1 MSPGENPP
9 RRSRSVEIALFQYAA
24 AAVFLWLLSGF
35 WQLQVQKS
43 GIYAQKAE
51 QNSVKSLPIPA
62 PRGEILDRDGRPIVN
77 NAPSFSATLAAGKAY
92 SANLPDIAAGLDL
105 PLDRLQERLAEA
117 SPNPARD
124 RIVLKENLSIADMA
138 FLEAHR
144 AQFQEIDIVQSQRRF
159 YSAEGVAAHVVG
171 YVGEIGKAELAMR
184 EFSLHNPGD
193 KIGKTGIER
202 QYNHLLTGK
211 DGRRRLLVDNRGRSQ
226 GVIESIAA
234 QPGRSLRLTL
244 DLDLQAV
251 AEMGLEGYRGAVVAL
266 DPRNGEVL
274 AMASAPVFS
283 ANAFVD
289 GIDGKEWKRLLEDPA
304 KPLLNRAVQGQ
315 WAPGSVFKPI
325 VALAA
330 LEKGL
335 ANSTFRT
342 TCTGS
347 RTYFGHRFRC
357 HARRGH
363 GSVSLNE
370 AMIQSCDIYF
380 YELGKQLG
388 VDVIAEYA
396 RRAGLG
402 AKTLIDLPDEA
413 AGIVPSIDWKVR
425 LFRERWYAGE
435 TISFVIGQ
443 GALTVTPLQ
452 VARAIGG
459 LAMGGVWHR
468 PRLVSPG
475 QLAEMREGHAR
486 REPRRAP
493 LAPWHSRIIRQLLW
507 GVVNA
512 GGTGARARLDAVDV
526 CGKTGTAQR
535 VSNRTRLEHNRPE
548 FEDDAWFVGYAP
560 CREPEIVVAVLLEN
574 GAHSYFAAPVAR
586 DVIKAHFDKKK
597 RRQLQ
602 LSATRP
608 TLARLAERP
617 Q

>member
-1 MSPGENPP
+1 MTLGEKPLRRP
-9 RRSRSVEIALFQYAA
+9 RNVEIALFQYMA

-35 WQLQVQKS
+35 WQLQVKKS

-51 QNSVKSLPIPA
+51 QNSVKALPIPA
-62 PRGEILDRDGRPIVN
+62 PRGEILDRDGRLIVN
-77 NAPSFSATLAAGKAY
+77 NVPSFSAMLAPGKAY
-92 SANLPDIAAGLDL
+92 SANFPAIAAGLNL
-105 PLDRLQERLAEA
+105 PLDLLQERIGEA
-117 SPNPARD
+117 SRDLALD

-144 AQFQEIDIVQSQRRF
+144 AQFREIDIVKSQRRF

-171 YVGEIGKAELAMR
+171 YVGEISRAELNMR
-184 EFSLHNPGD
+184 KFSLHSPGD
-193 KIGKTGIER
+193 KVGKTGIER
-202 QYNHLLTGK
+202 QYNDLLAGK
-211 DGRRRLLVDNRGRSQ
+211 DGRRRILVDNRGRSQ
-226 GVIESIAA
+226 GVIEAVEA
-234 QPGRSLRLTL
+234 RPGRSLRLTV

-251 AEMGLEGYRGAVVAL
+251 AEMGLDGYRGAVVAL

-283 ANAFVD
+283 TNAFVD
-289 GIDGKEWKRLLEDPA
+289 GIEGKEWKRLLEDPA

-330 LEKGL
+330 LENGL

-347 RTYFGHRFRC
+347 RTYFGHRFHC

-363 GSVSLNE
+363 GSVGLNE

-380 YELGKQLG
+380 YELGKRLG

-413 AGIVPSIDWKVR
+413 EGIVPSIGWKVR

-435 TISFVIGQ
+435 TISLVIGQ

-452 VARAIGG
+452 VAHAIGG
-459 LAMGGVWHR
+459 LAMGGVWRR
-468 PRLVSPG
+468 PRLVSSSQP
-475 QLAEMREGHAR
+475 AELRNGR
-486 REPRRAP
+486 VEPETRRAP
-493 LAPWHSRIIRQLLW
+493 VAPWHSRIIRQLLW

-512 GGTGARARLDAVDV
+512 GGTGARARLAEVDV

-535 VSNRTRLEHNRPE
+535 VSNRTRLKYNRAE

-560 CREPEIVVAVLLEN
+560 CSEPEIVVAVLLEN

-586 DVIKAHFDKKK
+586 DVIKAYFDKKK
-597 RRQLQ
+597 RQL
-602 LSATRP
+602 TGTYP

>member
-1 MSPGENPP
+1 MNLGETPL
-9 RRSRSVEIALFQYAA
+9 RRSRDMQTALFQYAA

-35 WQLQVQKS
+35 WQLQVRKS

-51 QNSVKSLPIPA
+51 QNRVKSLSIPA
-62 PRGEILDRDGRPIVN
+62 PRGEIFDRDGRLLVN
-77 NAPSFSATLAAGKAY
+77 NAPSFSALLAAGKAR
-92 SANLPDIAAGLDL
+92 SANLPAIAESLDL
-105 PLDRLQERLAEA
+105 PLDRLQERLAQA
-117 SPNPARD
+117 VRDPALD
-124 RIVLKENLSIADMA
+124 PILLKENLSVAEMA

-144 AQFQEIDIVQSQRRF
+144 ARIGEIDIVRAQRRF

-171 YVGEIGKAELAMR
+171 YVGEISRGELNMR
-184 EFSLHNPGD
+184 EFSLHSPGD
-193 KIGKTGIER
+193 KIGKAGIER
-202 QYNHLLTGK
+202 QYNALLTGQ
-211 DGRRRLLVDNRGRSQ
+211 DGRQRILVDNRGRRK
-226 GVIESIAA
+226 GVIESVQAR
-234 QPGRSLRLTL
+234 PGRSLRLTL
-244 DLDLQAV
+244 DLDLQSV

-274 AMASAPVFS
+274 AMASAPVFR

-289 GIDGKEWKRLLEDPA
+289 GMKGAEWKNVVEDPA

-335 ANSTFRT
+335 ANSTFRA
-342 TCTGS
+342 TCTGGV
-347 RTYFGHRFRC
+347 TYFGHRFHC

-363 GSVSLNE
+363 GSVNLNE

-380 YELGKQLG
+380 YELGKRLG
-388 VDVIAEYA
+388 VEVIAEYA

-413 AGIVPSIDWKVR
+413 EGIVPSIGWKVR

-435 TISFVIGQ
+435 TLSLVIGQ

-452 VARAIGG
+452 VAQAIGG
-459 LAMGGVWHR
+459 LALGGVWHR
-468 PRLVSPG
+468 PRLVFQGRPG
-475 QLAEMREGHAR
+475 ELPESRAR
-486 REPRRAP
+486 PEPRRAP
-493 LAPWHSRIIRQLLW
+493 IKPWHSRIIGQLLW

-512 GGTGARARLDAVDV
+512 GGTGARARLAGVDV

-535 VSNRTRLEHNRPE
+535 VSNRTRLKHDRPD

-560 CREPEIVVAVLLEN
+560 CGEPEIVVSVLLEN

-586 DVIKAHFDKKK
+586 DVIKAYFDKKK
-597 RRQLQ
+597 RRRLT
-602 LSATRP
+602 AAYT
-608 TLARLAERP
+608 TLARLGERP
-617 Q
+617 R

>member
-1 MSPGENPP
+1 MSSVMSA
-9 RRSRSVEIALFQYAA
+9 RSA
-24 AAVFLWLLSGF
+24 
-35 WQLQVQKS
+35 K
-43 GIYAQKAE
+43 
-51 QNSVKSLPIPA
+51 
-62 PRGEILDRDGRPIVN
+62 
-77 NAPSFSATLAAGKAY
+77 PSW
-92 SANLPDIAAGLDL
+92 PCW
-105 PLDRLQERLAEA
+105 
-117 SPNPARD
+117 
-124 RIVLKENLSIADMA
+124 
-138 FLEAHR
+138 
-144 AQFQEIDIVQSQRRF
+144 
-159 YSAEGVAAHVVG
+159 
-171 YVGEIGKAELAMR
+171 
-184 EFSLHNPGD
+184 EFSLHGPGD

-202 QYNHLLTGK
+202 QYNHLLAGK

-283 ANAFVD
+283 ANAFAD

-370 AMIQSCDIYF
+370 AMTQSCDIYF

-413 AGIVPSIDWKVR
+413 AGDRSQHRLEGASVPRALVR
-425 LFRERWYAGE
+425 
-435 TISFVIGQ
+435 
-443 GALTVTPLQ
+443 
-452 VARAIGG
+452 GG
-459 LAMGGVWHR
+459 DDLVRHR
-468 PRLVSPG
+468 T
-475 QLAEMREGHAR
+475 
-486 REPRRAP
+486 RRA
-493 LAPWHSRIIRQLLW
+493 H
-507 GVVNA
+507 G
-512 GGTGARARLDAVDV
+512 
-526 CGKTGTAQR
+526 
-535 VSNRTRLEHNRPE
+535 
-548 FEDDAWFVGYAP
+548 
-560 CREPEIVVAVLLEN
+560 
-574 GAHSYFAAPVAR
+574 
-586 DVIKAHFDKKK
+586 
-597 RRQLQ
+597 
-602 LSATRP
+602 
-608 TLARLAERP
+608 
-617 Q
+617 